1 MLLGLWL
8 GAFALFSLNRRC
20 YADSL
25 DTIGTVGTLKV
36 FFIAQERRLGTFF
49 ETFLSG
55 FGDGLERTGNI
66 ENCLIEASEI
76 WEKTVKNENKEGNNV
91 EARDTDQEPR
101 ATRVVA
107 NDIVR
112 NLRNVML
119 SLLQGLNTFAVR
131 WLHAYLAFAVV
142 VCSLAGLYFWSFLFV
157 TFVFDGSELVR
168 IPFLSSELLPPFVLF
183 LFRLFVPFNF
193 P

>member
-8 GAFALFSLNRRC
+8 GALALFSLSRRC
-20 YADSL
+20 YANSL

-36 FFIAQERRLGTFF
+36 FFIAQERRL
-49 ETFLSG
+49 ENFLSG

-76 WEKTVKNENKEGNNV
+76 WEKTVKNENKEGDHV
-91 EARDTDQEPR
+91 EARDQDQEPR

-112 NLRNVML
+112 NLRNVMFP
-119 SLLQGLNTFAVR
+119 LLQGLNTFAVR

-183 LFRLFVPFNF
+183 LFYLFVPFNF